1 MSIQSVINLAGSIK
15 FDRRRVVGV
24 QYSRNEIAYRSETPT
39 RNPWRLTVDVNAV
52 IPYANVRSIIEE
64 LDRKD
69 RTIPEVV
76 NLANSRLLTYQ
87 GGLSAGN
94 RAGITVQSFTGTNLV
109 LNNLPSVSSSTVI
122 LSKGDFIQIANKYYP
137 FTSTSDVLRGSGTSV
152 AVTTH
157 RANFISD
164 SVVGSALAYGASC
177 QFNLFCPNMPT
188 YTVIPGGS
196 GNLIKFD
203 GSFELVESTG
213 TEGLL

>member
-1 MSIQSVINLAGSIK
+1 MSIQSVINLASAIK
-15 FDRRRVVGV
+15 IDRRRVVGV

-39 RNPWRLTVDVNAV
+39 RNPWRMTIDVNAV
-52 IPYANVRSIIEE
+52 IPYQNGRAIIEE

-76 NLANSRLLTYQ
+76 NFANNRILTYQ

-109 LNNLPSVSSSTVI
+109 LTNLPTVSSGTVI
-122 LSKGDFIQIANKYYP
+122 LAKGDFIQIANKYYP
-137 FTSTSDVLRGSGTSV
+137 FTSRSDVLRGEASTV
-152 AVTTH
+152 TVTTH

-164 SVVGSALAYGASC
+164 SVVGSTLAYGSSC
-177 QFNLFCPNMPT
+177 QFNMFCPNMPT
-188 YTVIPGGS
+188 YSIIPGGS
-196 GNLIKFD
+196 SGLIKFD

>member
-1 MSIQSVINLAGSIK
+1 MSIQSVINLATSIK

-52 IPYANVRSIIEE
+52 IPYANGRSIIEE

-76 NLANSRLLTYQ
+76 NLTNSRLLTYQ
-87 GGLSAGN
+87 GALSAGN

-109 LNNLPSVSSSTVI
+109 LTNLPSVSSSTVI

-164 SVVGSALAYGASC
+164 SVVGSTLAYGASC

-188 YTVIPGGS
+188 YTIIPGGS

-203 GSFELVESTG
+203 TTFELVESTG